1 MCAINMKTRGGGN
14 CHADVTCAD
23 GAKRDYDNWN
33 VCFLGGEQH
42 FSDPGIGEFSI
53 TFTQKDDDCGDGL
66 CSPVLKLK
74 DVGNWTPIDVHAL
87 SEAAAH
93 NAHFVGTGDPSPF
106 ANPDSR
112 NICASTTDYNND
124 GRSNVC
130 GIPAIG
136 KAYGPGGLDSQGPV
150 NDRGYAPGWCGLHVT
165 QHQKVNPSD
174 PNSHYKFDITIKD
187 SNEDVIGSVSGADA
201 PANVGVG
208 VTSKL
213 PWVVVV
219 TAQNVDA
226 DPVLMAYS
234 DQSWAYADAA
244 HHCNFGA
251 YDSGKREGDCGFSC

>member
-1 MCAINMKTRGGGN
+1 MRTRDGGN

-33 VCFLGGEQH
+33 VCFLGGEQY

-53 TFTQKDDDCGDGL
+53 TFTKKDDDCGDGL
-66 CSPVLKLK
+66 CAPVLKLK
-74 DVGNWTPIDVHAL
+74 DVGNWMAIDVYAL
-87 SEAAAH
+87 SHAADN
-93 NAHFVGTGDPSPF
+93 NAHFVGVGTPGPF
-106 ANPDSR
+106 ANPDSH
-112 NICASTTDYNND
+112 NICAHKHDNKSEFRANI
-124 GRSNVC
+124 C
-130 GIPAIG
+130 GMPAIG
-136 KAYGPGGLDSQGPV
+136 KAYGPGSIDSQGAV

-174 PNSHYKFDITIKD
+174 PNSHYLFDITIKD

-251 YDSGKREGDCGFSC
+251 YDGGKREGDCGFAC